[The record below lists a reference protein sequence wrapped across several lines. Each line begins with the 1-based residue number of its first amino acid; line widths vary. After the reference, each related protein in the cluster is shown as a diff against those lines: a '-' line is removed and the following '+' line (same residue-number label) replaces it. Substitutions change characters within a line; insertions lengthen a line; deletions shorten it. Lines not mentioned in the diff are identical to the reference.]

1 MKTAFILILEF
12 EVTAAIEDIPGADLQ
27 HKCEQAL
34 SDLHDCKIYV
44 DGINNNKVFYR
55 TEIEG
60 EIKDR
65 TALLV
70 KINLY

>member
-1 MKTAFILILEF
+1 MKTAFILIVGLDAI
-12 EVTAAIEDIPGADLQ
+12 AAIQDVPGADLQ
-27 HKCEQAL
+27 HKCEEAL
-34 SDLHDCKIYV
+34 SDHHNCKIYV